1 MTRLVIS
8 IKVNESIRISN
19 ACESISVVSLLNFL
33 QTSIVNIVIK
43 QRDKFSANYISNL
56 SKRIIKCRDDLNGI
70 NQIVSDIE
78 FGAAEAMEI

>member
-8 IKVNESIRISN
+8 IKVNESISISN